1 MVNRPYRVLV
11 TGAEGFVGRH
21 LISALINDLP
31 PESTIIAG
39 VRSPRE
45 SANGVIRIQ
54 LDVTDETGVTA
65 AIARFQ
71 PSHLFHLAAISVPQ
85 TAKQNPNLAWQVNL
99 FGSLNVAEAVLREA
113 PDCHFFFVSSA
124 EIYGSSFRS
133 SLPIDET
140 ALLNPINRYASTKA
154 AADLAIGE
162 LSAQG
167 LSTVRFRP
175 FNHTGIGQ
183 TEHFVVPAFAAQIAR
198 IEAGLQ
204 ESVIRVGNMDNERDF
219 LDVSDI
225 VRAYS
230 SALIKRDS
238 LPRDLILNVASGIK
252 RRIGEILEELLS
264 MSTARITVET
274 DTSRIRPGEIAAAVG
289 DAGRAK
295 MLLQWTPQTPWRQ
308 TLLSILNSF
317 REQMVSQVTDR

>member
-1 MVNRPYRVLV
+1 MVNPSPYRVLV

-21 LISALINDLP
+21 LVSAFVKNLP
-31 PESTIIAG
+31 AGSTIIASG
-39 VRSPRE
+39 RSPCE

-54 LDVTDETGVTA
+54 LDVTDEADVTA
-65 AIARFQ
+65 AIAQFQ
-71 PSHLFHLAAISVPQ
+71 PSHLFHLAAIAAPQ

-99 FGSLNVAEAVLREA
+99 FGSLNVAEAVLRKA

-133 SLPIDET
+133 GLPVDEA

-167 LSTVRFRP
+167 LSAVRFRP

-183 TEHFVVPAFAAQIAR
+183 TEDFVVPAFAAQIAR
-198 IEAGLQ
+198 IEYGLQ
-204 ESVIRVGNMDNERDF
+204 EPVIRVGNVDNERDF

-225 VRAYS
+225 VRAYC
-230 SALIKRDS
+230 SAVIKRNS
-238 LPRDLILNVASGIK
+238 LPRDLILNVASGVK
-252 RRIGEILEELLS
+252 RRIGGILEELLS
-264 MSTARITVET
+264 MSTTHITVET
-274 DTSRIRPGEIAAAVG
+274 DTSRLRPSEITTAIG
-289 DAGRAK
+289 DAGRAET
-295 MLLQWTPQTPWRQ
+295 LLQWAPQIPWHQ
-308 TLLSILNSF
+308 TLLSVLNNF
-317 REQMVSQVTDR
+317 RGRCGGAPI

>member
-1 MVNRPYRVLV
+1 MVNRSPYRVLV

-21 LISALINDLP
+21 LISALVNDLP
-31 PESTIIAG
+31 PESTIIACG
-39 VRSPRE
+39 RSPRE
-45 SANGVIRIQ
+45 SANGIIRIQ
-54 LDVTDETGVTA
+54 LDVTDEAGVTA

-71 PSHLFHLAAISVPQ
+71 PSHLVHLAAISVPQ
-85 TAKQNPNLAWQVNL
+85 TAKQNPDLAWQVNL
-99 FGSLNVAEAVLREA
+99 FGSLKVAEAVLREA
-113 PDCHFFFVSSA
+113 PHCHFFFASSA
-124 EIYGSSFRS
+124 EVYGLSFRS
-133 SLPIDET
+133 GLPIDET

-167 LSTVRFRP
+167 LSAVRFRP

-183 TEHFVVPAFAAQIAR
+183 TEDFVVPAFAAQIAR

-204 ESVIRVGNMDNERDF
+204 EPVIRVGNTDNERDF

-230 SALIKRDS
+230 SAVIKRNS
-238 LPRDLILNVASGIK
+238 LPFDLILNVASGVK
-252 RRIGEILEELLS
+252 RRIGEILEELLN
-264 MSTARITVET
+264 MSTTRIIVET
-274 DTSRIRPGEIAAAVG
+274 DTSRIRPSEIATAVG

-295 MLLQWTPQTPWRQ
+295 LLLQWAPSTPWHQ
-308 TLLSILNSF
+308 TLLSVLNNF
-317 REQMVSQVTDR
+317 RGR